1 MNKKEKDEISEI
13 EIIELNVAREA
24 LIEEIEAI
32 ISYDEKLLYVE
43 DEELRKILIHN
54 RDDEKEHIA
63 MLLNWLSKRDPA
75 LEKEL
80 KEKLFK

>member
-1 MNKKEKDEISEI
+1 MERKEKNEVSEI
-13 EIIELNVAREA
+13 ETIELNIAREA

-43 DEELRKILIHN
+43 DEELRNILIHN

-63 MLLNWLSKRDPA
+63 MLLNWLSKKDPV

>member
-1 MNKKEKDEISEI
+1 MEKKEKYEFSET
-13 EIIELNVAREA
+13 EVIELNIAREA

-32 ISYDEKLLYVE
+32 ISYDEKILYVE
-43 DEELRKILIHN
+43 DEELKKILMHN

-63 MLLNWLSKRDPA
+63 MLLNWLAKKDPA

-80 KEKLFK
+80 RERLFK

>member
-1 MNKKEKDEISEI
+1 MVKKEKNEVSEI
-13 EIIELNVAREA
+13 ETIELNIAREA

-43 DEELRKILIHN
+43 DEELRNILIHN

-63 MLLNWLSKRDPA
+63 MLLNWLSKKDPA

-80 KEKLFK
+80 KERLFK